1 MPSLMLSPNCPEHL
15 HASPWKTSFIQSLHS
30 LIYSLYLWL
39 LAICQACTRPWGGPS
54 ALNPHFFLL
63 PTSSG
68 LSLFSLWEQSIL
80 PFIAPNHNPASPASS
95 LKPVMWLLLLHLWPC
110 SRQFCKCKSPPILA
124 QKGERGQIWSKR
136 ARTCILASVSELK
149 APPDWW
155 PHAVLNRDLFVCN
168 LTPDNRMWRN
178 LPSCKAGQGWRAVIA
193 VIHTPF
199 LKGNV
204 AGSVFYFKEI

>member
-1 MPSLMLSPNCPEHL
+1 MPVLERL
-15 HASPWKTSFIQSLHS
+15 HSFTHSIHSFIHY
-30 LIYSLYLWL
+30 ICDCL
-39 LAICQACTRPWGGPS
+39 LSARHAPGPGEGPLPSTLTFSSSPPPQA
-54 ALNPHFFLL
+54 
-63 PTSSG
+63 
-68 LSLFSLWEQSIL
+68 SLFSLWEQSIL

-155 PHAVLNRDLFVCN
+155 PHVVLNRDLFVCN